1 MNKNFTIAV
10 IILGAMIP
18 ALAFGLIMRA
28 TVETKLPSSITLSSV
43 RLNGEV
49 TDDGGCSELEL
60 WFQHGK
66 TTSYGRTTQIQ
77 ERDYIGKFFATVSG
91 LSACTTYHYRA
102 AAKNNTK
109 KTAYGEDRTF
119 TTKCP
124 TYSLSTAI
132 KNLTREDTTWY
143 KSISA
148 DPGDE
153 LLFRTLVNST
163 SNLKIRDVKVK
174 VNLPVGIIYMGELT
188 VNDKSYHEDIT
199 LLALDIGDITANQ
212 TKAITFKARVAKLEN
227 LSSGTNNLISTVL
240 IYTPY
245 LSKTDNFIIKVK
257 GLGTSGIPI
266 AHAAGPTDVST
277 GVTGNI
283 ILDSL
288 LLPLGISLLLVW
300 IFRSKLVG
308 FDKWSSGKKKQTRE
322 YRSNRALKRKVAQ
335 AK

>member
-1 MNKNFTIAV
+1 MTKHSIILLTIAG
-10 IILGAMIP
+10 LLIP
-18 ALAFGLIMRA
+18 ISVFGLIMRA
-28 TVETKLPSSITLSSV
+28 TVETKLPSSITLSSI
-43 RLNGEV
+43 RLNGDV

-60 WFQHGK
+60 WFEHGK

-77 ERDYIGKFFATVSG
+77 ERNYTGNFSATVSG
-91 LSACTTYHYRA
+91 LSACTTYHFRA
-102 AAKNNTK
+102 AARNNTK
-109 KTAYGEDRTF
+109 KTGYGEDRTF

-124 TYSLSTAI
+124 TFSLSTAI
-132 KNLTREDTTWY
+132 KNLTREDTVWY

-174 VNLPVGIIYMGELT
+174 VNLALGIIYEGELI
-188 VNDKSYHEDIT
+188 VNDKSYYEDIT
-199 LLALDIGDITANQ
+199 LHALDIGDITANQ

-227 LSSGTNNLISTVL
+227 LSPKTDNLISTIL

-245 LSKTDNFIIKVK
+245 ISKTDNFIIKIK
-257 GLGTSGIPI
+257 GLESSGVPI
-266 AHAAGPTDVST
+266 AHAAGPTDVVT

-308 FDKWSSGKKKQTRE
+308 FDRWSVSRKKEIRE
-322 YRSNRALKRKVAQ
+322 YRANKQLKRKIAQ
-335 AK
+335 VK